1 MKKKLITD
9 YKKTGGGLIKRRQ
22 VLKGMSLGALT
33 LAAGNTL
40 SFSSALGAP
49 SGDVNMLVW
58 EGYEPQEAFA
68 HLSDV
73 NVNRSFMSQN
83 DDTITKTKNAGD
95 FDIMTIFQGQINA
108 LMKLDRTLPIDTSR
122 LPSFNQLYPF
132 FQNSNSFR
140 RNGDLWCVPC
150 AWGDL
155 LICYNAEK
163 IDAPKKFDDLMD
175 PSLKGKIS
183 FPDDPYA
190 VITSFAQFAGM
201 PDINN
206 LTPAQLDET
215 MALLAKFKPQLLNIA
230 TSYGELPAQFKRGE
244 ILVSVNDIRNTMAS
258 SQADGLDVRAVVLD
272 EGAWAYC
279 DSWHIVKGIVN
290 EEAAYAVI
298 DATISKEGQAII
310 GNNTALGMCN
320 PSALADINPDY
331 NQIYQDIY
339 DDPDSY
345 FAKSP
350 LPDGMPVDNE
360 GGFASHKDWL
370 RAWDKFKAL

>member
-1 MKKKLITD
+1 MKNIYELRKLAG
-9 YKKTGGGLIKRRQ
+9 KGLVRRRQ
-22 VLKGMSLGALT
+22 VLKGLSLGALS
-33 LAAGNTL
+33 L
-40 SFSSALGAP
+40 ALGSSTAFTSANAAP

-68 HLSDV
+68 HLSGV

-83 DDTITKTKNAGD
+83 DDTITKTKNPGD

-108 LMKLDRTLPIDTSR
+108 LMKLDRTLPLDESR
-122 LPSFNQLYPF
+122 LPSFKQLYPF
-132 FQNSNSFR
+132 FQKSKSFR
-140 RNGDLWCVPC
+140 RNGDLMCLPC

-163 IDAPKKFDDLMD
+163 IDAPKKFSDLMD

-206 LTPAQLDET
+206 LTPAQLDEV

-230 TSYGELPAQFKRGE
+230 TSYGELPAQFARGE
-244 ILVSVNDIRNTMAS
+244 ILVSVNDIRNTMAA

-279 DSWHIVKGIVN
+279 DSWHIVKGIKN
-290 EEAAYAVI
+290 EEAAYAVM
-298 DATISKEGQAII
+298 DATISKEGQTII

-320 PSALADINPDY
+320 PSALPGINADY
-331 NQIYQDIY
+331 NAIYQDIY
-339 DDPDSY
+339 DDVDSY

-350 LPDGMPVDNE
+350 LPDGMPVDNDD
-360 GGFASHKDWL
+360 GLASHKDWL

>member
-1 MKKKLITD
+1 MKNKLLTN

-33 LAAGNTL
+33 LAVGNTL

-83 DDTITKTKNAGD
+83 DDTITKTKNPGD

-150 AWGDL
+150 AWGDI
-155 LICYNAEK
+155 LISYNAEK
-163 IDAPKKFDDLMD
+163 VDAPKSFDDLMN

-258 SQADGLDVRAVVLD
+258 SQADGLDVRAVVLE

-279 DSWHIVKGIVN
+279 DSWHIVKGIAN

-331 NQIYQDIY
+331 NAIY
-339 DDPDSY
+339 DDVYSDVDAY
-345 FAKSP
+345 FAKNP
-350 LPDGMPVDNE
+350 MPDGMPVDND
-360 GGFASHKDWL
+360 GGYASHKDWL

>member
-1 MKKKLITD
+1 MKNKMLSDYLKKNR
-9 YKKTGGGLIKRRQ
+9 GGLIRRRA

-33 LAAGNTL
+33 LAAGNT
-40 SFSSALGAP
+40 FSLSALGAP

-68 HLSDV
+68 HLDNV
-73 NVNRSFMSQN
+73 NINRSFISQN
-83 DDTITKTKNAGD
+83 DDTITKTTNPGD
-95 FDIMTIFQGQINA
+95 FDILSIFQGQINA
-108 LMKLDRTLPIDTSR
+108 LMKLDRILPIDTSR
-122 LPSFNQLYPF
+122 LPSFNQLHPF
-132 FQNSNSFR
+132 FQNNNSFR
-140 RNGDLWCVPC
+140 RNGDLMGLPLC
-150 AWGDL
+150 WGDL
-155 LICYNAEK
+155 IVCYNAEK
-163 IDAPKKFDDLMD
+163 IDAPKKFSDLMD

-183 FPDDPYA
+183 IPDDPYA

-230 TSYGELPAQFKRGE
+230 TSYGELPAQFARGE

-279 DSWHIVKGIVN
+279 ECWMIVKGIAN
-290 EEAAYAVI
+290 EEAAYSVM
-298 DATISKEGQAII
+298 DATISKEGQTII
-310 GNNTALGMCN
+310 GNNTALGMVN
-320 PSALADINPDY
+320 PSALSDINPDY
-331 NQIYQDIY
+331 NSIYQDIY

-350 LPDGMPVDNE
+350 LPDGMPVDND
-360 GGFASHKDWL
+360 GGFTSHKDWL

>member
-1 MKKKLITD
+1 MKKKLMTD

-33 LAAGNTL
+33 LAVGNTL

-73 NVNRSFMSQN
+73 SVNRSFMSQN
-83 DDTITKTKNAGD
+83 DDTNTKTKNPGD

-122 LPSFNQLYPF
+122 LPSFNQLHPF
-132 FQNSNSFR
+132 FQNNNSFR
-140 RNGDLWCVPC
+140 RNGDLMGLPLC
-150 AWGDL
+150 WGDL
-155 LICYNAEK
+155 IICYNAEK
-163 IDAPKKFDDLMD
+163 IDAPKKFSDLMD

-215 MALLAKFKPQLLNIA
+215 MALLAEFKPQLLNIA

-258 SQADGLDVRAVVLD
+258 SQAEGLDVRAVVLD

-279 DSWHIVKGIVN
+279 ECWMIVKGIAN
-290 EEAAYAVI
+290 EEAAYAVM
-298 DATISKEGQAII
+298 DATISKEGQTII
-310 GNNTALGMCN
+310 GNNTALGMVN
-320 PSALADINPDY
+320 PSALPLINPDY
-331 NQIYQDIY
+331 NDIYQDIY

-360 GGFASHKDWL
+360 GGFSSHKDWL

>member
-1 MKKKLITD
+1 MRNKLIND

-33 LAAGNTL
+33 LAVGNTL
-40 SFSSALGAP
+40 SLPALGAP

-68 HLSDV
+68 HLNDV
-73 NVNRSFMSQN
+73 NINRSFISQN
-83 DDTITKTKNAGD
+83 DDTITKTKNPGD
-95 FDIMTIFQGQINA
+95 FDILSIFQGQINA
-108 LMKLDRTLPIDTSR
+108 LTKLDRILPIDSSR
-122 LPSFNQLYPF
+122 LPSFNQLHPF
-132 FQNSNSFR
+132 FRNNNSFT
-140 RNGDLWCVPC
+140 RNDDLMGLPLC
-150 AWGDL
+150 WGDL
-155 LICYNAEK
+155 IICYNAEK
-163 IDAPKKFDDLMD
+163 IDAPKKFSDLMD

-279 DSWHIVKGIVN
+279 ECWMIVKGIAN
-290 EEAAYAVI
+290 EEAAYAVM
-298 DATISKEGQAII
+298 DATISKEGQTII
-310 GNNTALGMCN
+310 GNNTALGMVN
-320 PSALADINPDY
+320 PSALEDINPDY
-331 NQIYQDIY
+331 NSIYQDIY

-360 GGFASHKDWL
+360 GGFTSHKDWL